1 MATAVHDPAQG
12 YSSADVTNPGRN
24 IEVDDQQND
33 ELDSAFGDSSSTTAS
48 LTSSV
53 LKFHFENGRRYHSF
67 KEGKYPLPNDEKEQ
81 DRLDICHRM
90 FNLALGDRLYLAPIG
105 KDPQRILDLGTGT
118 GLWAI
123 DMGDLFP
130 SATVI
135 GNDLSPIQPGFV
147 PPNVKFEVDD
157 IEEDFAHPQPFDYIH
172 SRYLA
177 GAIKDWPRLIRQTF
191 QLSISKKSLKPGG
204 WTECY
209 DADYNIVSDDGSLKE
224 DSPLARNI
232 RDTLNAAE
240 SVGRTASPGLGLKG
254 WFQDAGYVNIT
265 ERKFII
271 PHNNWPK
278 DRRLKELGAWNLL
291 QSEEGME
298 AWSMALLTREGG
310 QTQEQ
315 VQRDLVEVRKDFRNT
330 SIHAYYHLYVVYGQ
344 RPEEA

>member
-12 YSSADVTNPGRN
+12 YSSADVTNPGQR
-24 IEVDDQQND
+24 IEVDDEKQH
-33 ELDSAFGDSSSTTAS
+33 
-48 LTSSV
+48 
-53 LKFHFENGRRYHSF
+53 HFIPDVVE
-67 KEGKYPLPNDEKEQ
+67 YPLPNDEKEQ
-81 DRLDICHRM
+81 DRLDICHRL
-90 FNLALGDRLYLAPIG
+90 FTLALGDRLYLAPIG

-118 GLWAI
+118 GLWAV
-123 DMGDLFP
+123 DMADMFP

-135 GNDLSPIQPGFV
+135 GNDLSPIQPSFV

-177 GAIKDWPRLIRQTF
+177 GSIKDWPRLIRQTF
-191 QLSISKKSLKPGG
+191 QSLKPGG

-209 DADYNIVSDDGSLKE
+209 DTDCTIVSDDGSLKE
-224 DSPLARNI
+224 DSPLAKNF
-232 RDTLNAAE
+232 RDTLKASE
-240 SVGRTASPGLGLKG
+240 SVGRTACPGLGLKG

-265 ERKFII
+265 ERKFVI

-291 QSEEGME
+291 QSEEGVE

-310 QTQEQ
+310 QTREQ